1 MIHMKTSRTAYLPL
15 FLIAFLVF
23 QLISG
28 AASAYQETGKTIIT
42 WTVKDDKDN
51 LLPYVSVGI
60 VDEESG
66 TVTNEQGKFIL
77 QLKPENK
84 QGIIRFS
91 CIGHETMELKVT
103 EAISRFSKQKT
114 LAIILKVKQKEIKEV
129 KVDAR
134 RWITSVKG
142 GKVGPE
148 ASFHQAFMRT
158 PGRLEEHLGR
168 EVALLIH
175 NRRKQAFLKKLNF
188 CINANRYSD
197 VKFRVNI
204 YSVDNGR
211 PHENILKENIYLE
224 VPDKKTGWIEVDLE
238 PYNIYLED
246 DFVVSL
252 EWIDC
257 YPKPKNVMYL
267 TLSGGFGG
275 HTVFQKKASQA
286 KWEKFPGAIGMNVT
300 LQHEK

>member
-1 MIHMKTSRTAYLPL
+1 MGKRKVTYWLI
-15 FLIAFLVF
+15 FLISFLVF
-23 QLISG
+23 RP
-28 AASAYQETGKTIIT
+28 AWSAVLPYQETSNTTIT
-42 WTVKDDKDN
+42 GTVKDDKN
-51 LLPYVSVGI
+51 NRLPYVSVGI
-60 VDEESG
+60 VDEETG
-66 TVTNEQGKFIL
+66 TVTNNAGEFIL
-77 QLKPENK
+77 QVKPENK
-84 QGIIRFS
+84 QGILRFS
-91 CIGHETMELKVT
+91 FIGHETVELKV
-103 EAISRFSKQKT
+103 ADVISRFSEQKT
-114 LAIILKVKQKEIKEV
+114 LAIILKAKPKEIKEV
-129 KVDAR
+129 NVDAK

-142 GKVGPE
+142 GKVGPG
-148 ASFHQAFMRT
+148 AKFHQAFMRT
-158 PGRLEEHLGR
+158 PGTLEEHLGR
-168 EVALLIH
+168 EVALLIN
-175 NRRKQAFLKKLNF
+175 NRKKQAFLKKLDF
-188 CINANRYSD
+188 CINSNYYSD

-224 VPDKKTGWIEVDLE
+224 IADRKTGWVEVDLE
-238 PYNIYLED
+238 PYNIYLQD

-257 YPKPKNVMYL
+257 EPKPKNVRYL

>member
-1 MIHMKTSRTAYLPL
+1 MKTSKLSYFLL
-15 FLIAFLVF
+15 FLFPFIVL
-23 QLISG
+23 QPLSG
-28 AASAYQETGKTIIT
+28 AVAPYQDLSTTTLTG
-42 WTVKDDKDN
+42 TVQDDKN
-51 LLPYVSVGI
+51 KVLSYVSVG
-60 VDEESG
+60 VVNEETG
-66 TVTNEQGKFIL
+66 TVTNELGKFIL
-77 QLKPENK
+77 QIKPENG

-91 CIGHETMELKVT
+91 FIGHETVELKVAD
-103 EAISRFSKQKT
+103 AISQFAKQKT
-114 LAIILKVKQKEIKEV
+114 LAIILKAKPSEIKEV
-129 KVDAR
+129 NVDAK

-148 ASFHQAFMRT
+148 ATFHQAFMRT
-158 PGRLEEHLGR
+158 PGTLEEHLGR
-168 EVALLIH
+168 EVALLIN
-175 NRRKQAFLKKLNF
+175 NRKKQAFLKKLNF
-188 CINANRYSD
+188 CINTNRYDD
-197 VKFRVNI
+197 VKFRLNI
-204 YSVDNGR
+204 YSVNNGR

-224 VPDKKTGWIEVDLE
+224 LTDKKTGWVEMDLE

-257 YPKPKNVMYL
+257 DPKPKNVLYL